1 MSESVDLN
9 NSVEEKTSDES
20 AVFVERWNKLI
31 STSNWEKG
39 RIIHEWRNALI
50 DSNAHAGEYSDEEW
64 SRIVGSVTPQ
74 HVGRLRRVYKRFF
87 TSYESYEGL
96 YWSHFYAASE
106 WDDAELWLEG
116 ASQNS
121 WSISQMR
128 KQRWEA
134 NGGDPSEK
142 PDAKDVVT
150 AEVDEDFGDE
160 AVDSLVASSVETIE
174 NLDKKSDAPGGSST
188 DAEHMPFDKE
198 DVDTAEAGDGEEGLG
213 DESEEV
219 AEKAAPVRPFAEIP
233 ELPDDLADAFDSF
246 KLAILRHKV
255 AEWAE
260 IERDDV
266 LVVLDSLKQLVTAP
280 SEA

>member
-1 MSESVDLN
+1 MSESVDQGK
-9 NSVEEKTSDES
+9 VDQQTSDES
-20 AVFVERWNKLI
+20 ALFVGRWNKLV

-50 DSNAHAGEYSDEEW
+50 DSGAHAGEYSDEEW

-96 YWSHFYAASE
+96 YWSHFYAANE

-116 ASQNS
+116 ASQSN

-134 NGGDPSEK
+134 NGGDPAEK
-142 PDAKDVVT
+142 PDAQDVVT
-150 AEVDEDFGDE
+150 AEVDEDFGD
-160 AVDSLVASSVETIE
+160 DSTDPIVPSSVETIE
-174 NLDKKSDAPGGSST
+174 NLDKKSDGAAGSEV
-188 DAEHMPFDKE
+188 AEFMPFDKE
-198 DVDTAEAGDGEEGLG
+198 DGAEADDGEEGLG
-213 DESEEV
+213 DEGGE
-219 AEKAAPVRPFAEIP
+219 APEKPAPVRPFAEIP
-233 ELPDDLADAFDSF
+233 ELPDDLADAFDSL

-266 LVVLDSLKQLVTAP
+266 LVVLDSLRQLVTAP